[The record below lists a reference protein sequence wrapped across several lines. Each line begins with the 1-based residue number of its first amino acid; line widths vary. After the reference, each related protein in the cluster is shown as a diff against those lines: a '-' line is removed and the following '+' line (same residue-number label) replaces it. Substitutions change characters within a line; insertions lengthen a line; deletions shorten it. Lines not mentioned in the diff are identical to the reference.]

1 MREILHLESE
11 GFRWRWITQWCA
23 SIIMIWLTNKPL
35 CCTNIRMRLT
45 ERILLKPNHSHY
57 KNVRKLCAL
66 TASVSN
72 QALYYFRQNFFN
84 HENNKWATIDKLMK
98 LKHADKYNAIP
109 NAISQSVIKKT
120 GTDFDA
126 FWKAYRQWQQHPDK
140 FKERPVFRI
149 TKNWKR
155 PFSQHKVFRLLMST
169 WFSLKNSILNPL
181 KFVVLN
187 SKLLWPK
194 AIEQSSKKFAM
205 YLTVAASG
213 LKSCM
218 KRIKR

>member
-1 MREILHLESE
+1 
-11 GFRWRWITQWCA
+11 
-23 SIIMIWLTNKPL
+23 
-35 CCTNIRMRLT
+35 MRLT

-109 NAISQSVIKKT
+109 SAISQSVIKKT

-140 FKERPVFRI
+140 FKERPRIPHYQKLKTAIQPAQGVSVIDEHLVF
-149 TKNWKR
+149 
-155 PFSQHKVFRLLMST
+155 P
-169 WFSLKNSILNPL
+169 KNSILNPL

-194 AIEQSSKKFAM
+194 TIEQSSKKFAM

-218 KRIKR
+218 KKIKR